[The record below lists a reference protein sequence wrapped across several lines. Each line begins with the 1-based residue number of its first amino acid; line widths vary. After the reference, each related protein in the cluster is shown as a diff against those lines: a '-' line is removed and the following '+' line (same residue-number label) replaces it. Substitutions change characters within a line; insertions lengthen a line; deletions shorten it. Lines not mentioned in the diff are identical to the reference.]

1 MKKSRS
7 ILVIFLAVC
16 CLLLFTG
23 IFTACDGGSQNGIE
37 IPDWGTT
44 ATGKTELSVSGVE
57 SGSATLKV
65 NNEGCDHYLFEVSRY
80 SAFAPELTKKIYSQK
95 SEYKLFFDDNSKLFV
110 RATAVLPSGSAYGVS
125 DTQTI
130 EGKSV
135 QIAAQDDF
143 REGGALIGWELVNL
157 KAKSDFHSA
166 VVQSTTT
173 AGDSASMKKTF
184 SVDLDAAD
192 IFEIKF
198 QTKNSESEI
207 DVLLHAADKTI
218 EAVKDMTVVE
228 EGYIRADLSALGLT
242 GVQDIRVEIIS
253 TGLNRGFQLDYVR
266 FLSEGEHIAATAFL
280 ENEYTNQYNQISVE
294 NEGLVI
300 ENDAEPLVIDSPSV
314 DVNFNPAELP
324 LLEIGLNGYRAID
337 TFTVR
342 VKDIQ
347 GKLLLEDTKNAESVG
362 GKLSYNLYEDYG
374 ITEEGQYNFSYEVS
388 NERVEVTKMQLVG
401 EGEGSVPVTHD
412 SGWTN
417 GASAFIDDNDEIRLK
432 EGVIYNYGDI
442 NKEITVNLDTNPIV
456 FFDVEA
462 VSGSWAVKIVPE
474 GASGDIRLTPDTS
487 ETGVSAYDLRSVLSG
502 TGEMTVKFVIF
513 VIGGSAADQ
522 SCYVKM
528 NPIQFGNAQSVIPEK
543 TDEVVSEIR
552 YDLGK
557 VNIDNFG
564 FITIDVAE
572 LSKGAS
578 WKLYLCD
585 EATGRSYEMKTIL
598 ENKYPL
604 RYFRTK
610 EGKYVFDIGN
620 AMKLDG
626 EQELSVRLTVTGN
639 SARAIIRDVSLTD
652 NNNIPVEVC

>member
-242 GVQDIRVEIIS
+242 GVQDIQVEIIS

-294 NEGLVI
+294 NEG
-300 ENDAEPLVIDSPSV
+300 N
-314 DVNFNPAELP
+314 
-324 LLEIGLNGYRAID
+324 YC
-337 TFTVR
+337 
-342 VKDIQ
+342 
-347 GKLLLEDTKNAESVG
+347 
-362 GKLSYNLYEDYG
+362 
-374 ITEEGQYNFSYEVS
+374 
-388 NERVEVTKMQLVG
+388 
-401 EGEGSVPVTHD
+401 
-412 SGWTN
+412 TN
-417 GASAFIDDNDEIRLK
+417 
-432 EGVIYNYGDI
+432 
-442 NKEITVNLDTNPIV
+442 
-456 FFDVEA
+456 
-462 VSGSWAVKIVPE
+462 
-474 GASGDIRLTPDTS
+474 S
-487 ETGVSAYDLRSVLSG
+487 ECN
-502 TGEMTVKFVIF
+502 
-513 VIGGSAADQ
+513 Q
-522 SCYVKM
+522 
-528 NPIQFGNAQSVIPEK
+528 
-543 TDEVVSEIR
+543 
-552 YDLGK
+552 
-557 VNIDNFG
+557 
-564 FITIDVAE
+564 
-572 LSKGAS
+572 
-578 WKLYLCD
+578 KLYNVY
-585 EATGRSYEMKTIL
+585 APTWYSWQNGR
-598 ENKYPL
+598 
-604 RYFRTK
+604 R
-610 EGKYVFDIGN
+610 
-620 AMKLDG
+620 
-626 EQELSVRLTVTGN
+626 
-639 SARAIIRDVSLTD
+639 
-652 NNNIPVEVC
+652 

>member
-324 LLEIGLNGYRAID
+324 LLEIGLSGYRAID

-417 GASAFIDDNDEIRLK
+417 GASAFINDNDEIRLK

-564 FITIDVAE
+564 FITIDVVE